1 MFNNNDDFIYM
12 EEIGDGIYAPRM
24 KEKKKDLSRRGIAIL
39 VAVCMTLSLAA
50 GIGGGYYIKGLES
63 DAVEGADVNAVSMST
78 DAQVTSP
85 QTTGGLTVAQVA
97 QMVADSVVEITTES
111 VQTNSIFQQYVTEG
125 AGSGVIISA
134 DGYIATNNHVVAG
147 ASKISVT
154 LHNGITYDAKLIGTD
169 SKTDLAVIKVEA
181 SGLQP
186 AVMGTSA
193 NLVVGETAI
202 AVGNPLGSL
211 GGTVTDGIISALS
224 REIQIDDTT
233 MTLLQTNAAINPG
246 NSGGGLFNGKG
257 ELIGI
262 VSAKSSGVG
271 IEGLG
276 FAIPIDTARVIIDQL
291 RSNGYVKGR
300 VDTGLALLDISNV
313 QTAFLYR
320 VSRTGLYVQQVIGT
334 NAATAGF
341 KSGDRII
348 AVNNEEVI
356 NLSDFNRKLDSCK
369 VGDSVKITIARGYYT
384 YDLNLRLNEYVPAK

>member
-1 MFNNNDDFIYM
+1 
-12 EEIGDGIYAPRM
+12 
-24 KEKKKDLSRRGIAIL
+24 
-39 VAVCMTLSLAA
+39 
-50 GIGGGYYIKGLES
+50 
-63 DAVEGADVNAVSMST
+63 
-78 DAQVTSP
+78 
-85 QTTGGLTVAQVA
+85 
-97 QMVADSVVEITTES
+97 VEITTES

-125 AGSGVIISA
+125 AGSGVIISS

-154 LHNGITYDAKLIGTD
+154 LHNGTTYDAKLVGTD

-181 SGLQP
+181 TNLQP

-276 FAIPIDTARVIIDQL
+276 FAIPIDTAKVIIDQL
-291 RSNGYVKGR
+291 LSNGYVKGR

-320 VSRTGLYVQQVIGT
+320 VSRTGLYVQQVTGT

-348 AVNNEEVI
+348 AVNNEEVV
-356 NLSDFNRKLDSCK
+356 NLSDFNRKIDPCK

-384 YDLNLRLNEYVPAK
+384 YDLNLRLNEYVPSK